1 MKKNVCSRVAFMVMA
16 LLGCFLWSC
25 DGKDTA
31 LLDSVPANSKFV
43 ALVNGKTVLANMGCT
58 AGDEGFK
65 LSESLKS
72 ATMGR
77 LGKTDLSALNS
88 AAKGIDIE
96 KLVIFQPEGAKDPVV
111 TFVVTDAAE
120 LDHLAVG
127 DGKAAKNEKNG
138 YTVYS
143 QKEQSVLVKDD
154 RGWLIAQDAD
164 KAVELADAMA
174 EAVKDGKSV
183 GGIATLNDF
192 MSTTH
197 AAGIV
202 VNMAESGMGKDV
214 WALADVT
221 LDGNKIAMDVKW
233 VKENGE
239 AVAQDYLK
247 KIDTEFLRYVP
258 EDFNVVIAMGVKDGD
273 KLADAMQGAIGMVGF
288 QQRAMI
294 GALLPYLRQVDGTV
308 SIAMAAPGVNEP
320 DDISRLKFMAMVKM
334 PQAQV
339 DEAISQIN
347 TMLGTYGA
355 RVEKIGDAFKA
366 TLQGTAFYVANV
378 DGNLAIATVPIEST
392 RSNSFASRVEDADM
406 ALSVILPSL
415 GDYFRGAPSYGL
427 DFSVSLKGSEMNLK
441 CSFPDTKAGFLE
453 TLVSISSK
461 M

>member
-1 MKKNVCSRVAFMVMA
+1 MKKTVCSRVALMAMA

-25 DGKDTA
+25 NGKDTA

-43 ALVNGKTVLANMGCT
+43 ALVNGKEVLANMGCA
-58 AGDEGFK
+58 AGNEGFK

-96 KLVIFQPEGAKDPVV
+96 KLLIFQPEGAKDPVV
-111 TFVVTDAAE
+111 TFIVTDAAE
-120 LDHLAVG
+120 LDHLAAG
-127 DGKAAKNEKNG
+127 DGKADKAEKNG

-143 QKEQSVLVKDD
+143 KGGQSVLVKDD
-154 RGWLIAQDAD
+154 RGWLVAQDAD
-164 KAVELADAMA
+164 KAVDLVDAMA
-174 EAVKDGKSV
+174 EAVKNGKSV

-192 MSTTH
+192 MATTH

-202 VNMAESGMGKDV
+202 ANMAGSGLGNDV
-214 WALADVT
+214 WTLADVT
-221 LDGNKIAMDVKW
+221 LNGNKIAMDVKW
-233 VKENGE
+233 VKESGE
-239 AVAQDYLK
+239 AVTQDYLK
-247 KIDTEFLRYVP
+247 EIDTDFLRYVP

-273 KLADAMQGAIGMVGF
+273 KLAEAMQGAMGMVGF

-308 SIAMAAPGVNEP
+308 SMAMAAPGVNEP
-320 DDISRLKFMAMVKM
+320 DDITQLKFMAMVKM

-355 RVEKIGDAFKA
+355 RVEKTGDAFKA
-366 TLQGTAFYVANV
+366 TLQGTTFYVANV
-378 DGNLAIATVPIEST
+378 DENLAIATVPIEPT
-392 RSNSFASRVEDADM
+392 RSNSLASRVEGADM
-406 ALSVILPSL
+406 ALSVMLPSL
-415 GDYFRGAPSYGL
+415 GGYFRGAPSYGL
-427 DFSVSLKGSEMNLK
+427 DFSVSLKGSEMHLK
-441 CSFPDTKAGFLE
+441 CSFPDTKVGFLE
-453 TLVSISSK
+453 TLVAISSK